1 MDNKLFDK
9 LRPKSFHNSIQQNL
23 KRVCQNVKINGGW
36 VNVEKCPICNSKK
49 KKIWQIKNKI
59 PIYVCSN
66 CLTGYS
72 GKKAKNIADVYDSKS
87 QLKQHKISYDYSI
100 NLRKKLMGIERI
112 RLLKRFKKKGKLL
125 DFGCGNG
132 WFLDVAK
139 NYYKCSGY
147 EKSINLTKDLKKN
160 KKSINF
166 INNIDDL
173 SNYKFD
179 IITMFDV
186 IEHLENPK
194 NIIDMCYKRLNTGG
208 IILIFTPNF
217 QSLGFYLMQEQQNL
231 VIPPMHLT
239 YFHKNTIKKLIKN
252 KFNVVFNETFGF
264 DLADYF
270 SYLRLNNKIKIDTLM
285 KKEIKDKQKIVDSVG
300 LGNHLRIVLK
310 KIK

>member
-1 MDNKLFDK
+1 
-9 LRPKSFHNSIQQNL
+9 
-23 KRVCQNVKINGGW
+23 
-36 VNVEKCPICNSKK
+36 
-49 KKIWQIKNKI
+49 
-59 PIYVCSN
+59 
-66 CLTGYS
+66 
-72 GKKAKNIADVYDSKS
+72 
-87 QLKQHKISYDYSI
+87 
-100 NLRKKLMGIERI
+100 
-112 RLLKRFKKKGKLL
+112 
-125 DFGCGNG
+125 
-132 WFLDVAK
+132 
-139 NYYKCSGY
+139 
-147 EKSINLTKDLKKN
+147 
-160 KKSINF
+160 
-166 INNIDDL
+166 
-173 SNYKFD
+173 
-179 IITMFDV
+179 
-186 IEHLENPK
+186 
-194 NIIDMCYKRLNTGG
+194 MCYKRLNTGG